1 MMRYI
6 IGLVL
11 IALIA
16 TLFYNKVYIPKTTFE
31 TIKPTVGKIDVT
43 VSGIGNVGAKNIYN
57 ITAQSGGKILELL
70 TDEGQWVKKGDLL
83 IVMDGVDLEEQLEV
97 SLANL
102 TKARYELVAA
112 KSELENQNAQNALL
126 EVTYNRYLKLKNKNF
141 ASQSEFD
148 KVNTDLESSKAN
160 VSSSL
165 SHINSAKAG
174 VIIAEKNIKV
184 IEAKINRLKVYAPL
198 DGYVISK
205 EVEVAQ
211 DVTPSS
217 IIFQIVDPKT
227 LWVKTKIDERI
238 SANIRLGQNATIT
251 LRSQAKKPYTGKVKR
266 IVSVSDAVTF
276 EREIDVAFDIVTE
289 VFFINEQ
296 AEVTIALKSYENMM
310 KIPSRVVVQENGE
323 IGVWIVTNQHVKFK
337 VIEIVAQ
344 NEDEIAVSN
353 LDKSTQIVVPNKN
366 KKTLSN
372 GMKIHL

>member
-126 EVTYNRYLKLKNKNF
+126 EVTYNRYLKLKRK
-141 ASQSEFD
+141 
-148 KVNTDLESSKAN
+148 
-160 VSSSL
+160 
-165 SHINSAKAG
+165 
-174 VIIAEKNIKV
+174 
-184 IEAKINRLKVYAPL
+184 
-198 DGYVISK
+198 
-205 EVEVAQ
+205 
-211 DVTPSS
+211 
-217 IIFQIVDPKT
+217 
-227 LWVKTKIDERI
+227 
-238 SANIRLGQNATIT
+238 
-251 LRSQAKKPYTGKVKR
+251 
-266 IVSVSDAVTF
+266 
-276 EREIDVAFDIVTE
+276 
-289 VFFINEQ
+289 
-296 AEVTIALKSYENMM
+296 
-310 KIPSRVVVQENGE
+310 
-323 IGVWIVTNQHVKFK
+323 
-337 VIEIVAQ
+337 
-344 NEDEIAVSN
+344 
-353 LDKSTQIVVPNKN
+353 
-366 KKTLSN
+366 
-372 GMKIHL
+372 